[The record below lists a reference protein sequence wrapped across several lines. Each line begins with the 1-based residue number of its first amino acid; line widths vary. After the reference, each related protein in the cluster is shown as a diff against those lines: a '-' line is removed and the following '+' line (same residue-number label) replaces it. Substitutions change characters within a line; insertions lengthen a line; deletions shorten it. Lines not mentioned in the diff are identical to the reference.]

1 MPYGVATNARSIFS
15 NKLKHINH
23 EFFHRPRMAQTL
35 LENKE
40 RVKELKNTVAYKDT
54 FFKKLDKIEEDFIVV
69 NDVDKEHVDDPDG
82 AATRVVRFL
91 NKPGQYL
98 PSFLNLFAKGA
109 SLSSAYLSSVI
120 FLVQNIRPKF
130 QIYGKNNQLKI

>member
-23 EFFHRPRMAQTL
+23 EFFHRPRMSLSTMAQTL

-40 RVKELKNTVAYKDT
+40 RVKELRNTVAYKDT

-69 NDVDKEHVDDPDG
+69 NDVDKEHVDDPDN
-82 AATRVVRFL
+82 V
-91 NKPGQYL
+91 
-98 PSFLNLFAKGA
+98 
-109 SLSSAYLSSVI
+109 SS
-120 FLVQNIRPKF
+120 Q
-130 QIYGKNNQLKI
+130 KIL